1 MNIYKIMALCL
12 HFIGS
17 STNAGTDV
25 DSSND
30 NMKFFF
36 VILYRKFC
44 GFVTKKRSSIKKNNQ
59 FKKIYFILIIE
70 IKHFLLTG
78 SGHSN
83 DMESHD
89 IESTKQEKS
98 YCQQKYM
105 LFM

>member
-1 MNIYKIMALCL
+1 MNIYKIVALCL

-44 GFVTKKRSSIKKNNQ
+44 GFVTKKGRPLKKTINSKKSIS
-59 FKKIYFILIIE
+59 
-70 IKHFLLTG
+70 FLLLK
-78 SGHSN
+78 SN
-83 DMESHD
+83 
-89 IESTKQEKS
+89 I
-98 YCQQKYM
+98 
-105 LFM
+105 FF